1 MSINEINNII
11 RTAEKKNKIDIRVK
25 FSEILKKILLKLVD
39 DHSGPFLL
47 VLKKIKNIFEEIF
60 VPMKIG
66 LVTLH
71 KILKKNK

>member
-1 MSINEINNII
+1 LSINEINNII